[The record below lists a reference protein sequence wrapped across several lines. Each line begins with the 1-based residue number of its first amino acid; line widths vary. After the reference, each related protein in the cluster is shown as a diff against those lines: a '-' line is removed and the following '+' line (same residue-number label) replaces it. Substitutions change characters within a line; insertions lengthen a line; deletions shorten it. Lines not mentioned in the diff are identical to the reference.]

1 MAITAPT
8 GLSTAQKDR
17 LERFDPTMDGTN
29 AIPATIASKTDVST
43 VISDLAST
51 SAGKG
56 ASCIGIQDAG
66 TLITATTVEGALAEL
81 AAASGGAPA
90 AHAASHTDG
99 TDDIQNAT
107 AAQKGLATAAQITKL
122 DGIEALADVTDD
134 ANVRAA
140 LAAAT
145 AAVNF
150 NAQNITNVGT
160 VDGRNVSADGL
171 IVDAASAELSPIAS
185 SNVGMIR
192 HVKITTPGGVTAN
205 TDKALAPGT
214 WEVVDVWSVN
224 KGGGA
229 AGDTAQLLKSTGG
242 AITEAFSVNV
252 VDKTV
257 VRVGEID
264 DANNTL
270 VGGTDS
276 LRVTETDG
284 GAGAPA
290 LDVHVLLRLV
300 A

>member
-1 MAITAPT
+1 MAITAAT

-17 LERFDPTMDGTN
+17 LQRFDPTMDATN
-29 AIPATIASKTDVST
+29 AIPATIASKTDVNT

-66 TLITATTVEGALAEL
+66 GLITATTVEGALAEL
-81 AAASGGAPA
+81 ATGAPPA
-90 AHAASHTDG
+90 AHAANHTDG
-99 TDDIQNAT
+99 TDDIQDAT
-107 AAQKGLATAAQITKL
+107 AAQKGLMTAAYAI
-122 DGIEALADVTDD
+122 
-134 ANVRAA
+134 
-140 LAAAT
+140 
-145 AAVNF
+145 
-150 NAQNITNVGT
+150 
-160 VDGRNVSADGL
+160 

-192 HVKITTPGGVTAN
+192 HVKITTPGGATAN

-290 LDVHVLLRLV
+290 LDIHVLLRLV